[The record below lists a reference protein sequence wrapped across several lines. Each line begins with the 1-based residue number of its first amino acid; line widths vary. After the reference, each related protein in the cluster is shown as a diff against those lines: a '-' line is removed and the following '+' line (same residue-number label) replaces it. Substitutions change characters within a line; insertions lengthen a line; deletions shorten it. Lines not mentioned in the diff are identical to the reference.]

1 MKMKSYLNVIIT
13 LVASGILTVTPL
25 KAADYLLL
33 TDLGTSAK
41 MLGIAG
47 IEGFSDSANAV
58 FDNPAGLYRFENSS
72 LALFTTTLMGEA
84 VFVNGS
90 VAAETPFGR
99 FGVGYMEATVMD
111 IPHTGIIPASLN
123 FNQPFFVKSYF
134 DYKNTVIKLSYQVD
148 LNDNFS
154 LGLSGTRYTNEY
166 FDVSG
171 QGYNGDIGLVFVN
184 NDFEASFLA
193 RNVIP
198 GMKVEY
204 GDGATEDLVTQLIGG
219 VSYRY
224 WDLIP
229 YLQYRN
235 SQSSGLIS
243 AGMTYIPSMF
253 KHISFSIGYRES
265 LVVGELRSGVTLGLG
280 LMVDGM
286 EFHYAY
292 EQSSHVE
299 FNSKNYFSIQINL

>member
-1 MKMKSYLNVIIT
+1 MTKNSILKLVFSSVIAGVI
-13 LVASGILTVTPL
+13 SVTPL

-58 FDNPAGLYRFENSS
+58 FDNPAGLYRFDNSS
-72 LALFTTTLMGEA
+72 MSLFTTTLMGEA

-90 VAAETPFGR
+90 IAAETPFGR
-99 FGVGYMEATVMD
+99 IGVGYMEATVTD

-123 FNQPFFVKSYF
+123 FNQPFYVKSYF
-134 DYKNTVIKLSYQVD
+134 DYKNTIVKLSYQVD

-154 LGLSGTRYTNEY
+154 LGLSGTRYSNEY
-166 FDVSG
+166 FDVTG
-171 QGYNGDIGLVFVN
+171 EGFNGDVGLVYISD
-184 NDFEASFLA
+184 DFEVSFLA
-193 RNVIP
+193 RNVVP
-198 GMKVEY
+198 NLKVEY
-204 GDGATEDLVTQLIGG
+204 ADGATEDLVTQLIAG

-224 WDLIP
+224 WDLVP
-229 YLQYRN
+229 YLQYKN
-235 SQSSGLIS
+235 SQSSGLFS
-243 AGMTYIPSMF
+243 GGLTYIPSMF
-253 KHISFSIGYRES
+253 EHIAFSIGYRES
-265 LVVGELRSGVTLGLG
+265 MAVGELRSGVTLGLG

-286 EFHYAY
+286 QFHYAY